1 MMLSKEKND
10 KKIVIISGATAC
22 GKSDLAMKLAKKKD
36 VAIIN
41 ADSLQIYQGLP
52 ILSSQPSNADQKKV
66 KHFLY
71 SHFSPSQNSSV
82 GIWLNLT
89 KDAVE
94 KCWKSQKNPVIVGG
108 SGMYLSKLVD
118 GISTIPEILPEF
130 RNEARQL
137 YDEIGHKNFQKKLIE
152 LGEDEI
158 LDKQRLTRAYEVLC
172 QTGKSIF
179 WWQNQ
184 PLVKI
189 FDEANFVHVN
199 LNPSREKIY
208 QNCNSRFEQMLKNGA
223 IEEVQSLLNQGINNE
238 MQITKTLGFA
248 EICDFLLG
256 KKNKE
261 KIIEISTQ
269 KTRNYA
275 KRQLTWFRHQMPQKL
290 VFTEQSEALNF
301 LLK

>member
-1 MMLSKEKND
+1 MLSKEKND

>member
-1 MMLSKEKND
+1 
-10 KKIVIISGATAC
+10 
-22 GKSDLAMKLAKKKD
+22 
-36 VAIIN
+36 
-41 ADSLQIYQGLP
+41 
-52 ILSSQPSNADQKKV
+52 
-66 KHFLY
+66 
-71 SHFSPSQNSSV
+71 
-82 GIWLNLT
+82 
-89 KDAVE
+89 
-94 KCWKSQKNPVIVGG
+94 
-108 SGMYLSKLVD
+108 MYLSKLVD

>member
-22 GKSDLAMKLAKKKD
+22 GKSDLAMKLAQKKD

-94 KCWKSQKNPVIVGG
+94 KCWKSQKTPVIVGG

-130 RNEARQL
+130 RNESRQL
-137 YDEIGHKNFQKKLIE
+137 YDKIGHENFQKKLIE

-223 IEEVQSLLNQGINNE
+223 IEEVQNLLNQGINNK

>member
-22 GKSDLAMKLAKKKD
+22 GKSDLAMKLAKEKD

-94 KCWKSQKNPVIVGG
+94 KCWQSQKTPVIVGG

-137 YDEIGHKNFQKKLIE
+137 YDEIGHQNFQKKLIE

-158 LDKQRLTRAYEVLC
+158 LDKQRLTRAYEVLR

-189 FDEANFVHVN
+189 FDEANFIHIN

>member
-1 MMLSKEKND
+1 MLSKEKND

-22 GKSDLAMKLAKKKD
+22 GKSDLAMKLAQKKD

-94 KCWKSQKNPVIVGG
+94 KCWQSQKNPVIVGG